1 MSDFIHLHVHTHY
14 SLLDGMIRINDVLEK
29 AKQCGM
35 TAIAIT
41 DHGNLFGAID
51 FYRKAKAAGIKP
63 IIGCELYVAQGSRF
77 DKHVEVSEGTAHHIV
92 VLAENMTGYHN
103 LLKLATMGYFEGFCH
118 RPRIDKD
125 ILSRYHEGLIGLSA
139 CLHGEIA
146 QHISQGNYNAA
157 KQTAL
162 EYEEIFGKE
171 NFFLEIVENGL
182 PEQTHVNN
190 GLIDISRELGIPL
203 LATNN
208 CHYLN
213 QSDSSAH
220 EILTYIQKGGIR
232 ADKEGIPPGAGQC
245 YFRSSEEMKKL
256 FHYCPEAIKNTVR
269 VAERCNVEIQ
279 FGKVFL
285 PNFAREGDRSLD
297 EMLED
302 AAICGLDELMPRIL
316 RGKDPATREIYERRL
331 FDELAVIR
339 EMGFAGYF
347 LIVSDFIKYA
357 KQKDIPVGP
366 GRGSTAGSL
375 VAYTTQITNIDP
387 IRYSLFFEPLLN
399 PHQKELPDIVVDF
412 GEDGRDE
419 IIRYVTEKYG
429 KDKVA
434 QIITFGKRNARSAIR
449 DVGRAMNIPYED
461 VEAIANMVPNKF
473 MITLEEALKN
483 RPRLNKAAMKNE
495 KIKILIDVSQRLEG
509 LNVHVATHAASVVI
523 SDAPLVERVPLY
535 KNPHDQDAIVTQFS
549 MYDLQALGLIKF
561 DFLRL
566 MTLTVIQNAV
576 RFIKEGKGIDIDI
589 NNLPMDDPETYQLL
603 SRGDTDGVFQCETS
617 GMKNHLINL
626 KPDCIE
632 DVMALRAMYNPR
644 SMSMIPELIARKRG
658 KTKITHE
665 VPELNDILKETYGI
679 IIYWEQIMQIAGAI
693 GGYTISEADTLRK
706 VMCKKMDLD
715 LEKERSK
722 FLDGAKGKNILKNKA
737 MKIFNQMK
745 TSAGY
750 VSNKAHT
757 TAYSIIAYQTAYLK
771 AHYTDEFMK
780 AYRLEIVSMDV

>member
-1 MSDFIHLHVHTHY
+1 
-14 SLLDGMIRINDVLEK
+14 
-29 AKQCGM
+29 
-35 TAIAIT
+35 
-41 DHGNLFGAID
+41 
-51 FYRKAKAAGIKP
+51 
-63 IIGCELYVAQGSRF
+63 
-77 DKHVEVSEGTAHHIV
+77 
-92 VLAENMTGYHN
+92 
-103 LLKLATMGYFEGFCH
+103 
-118 RPRIDKD
+118 
-125 ILSRYHEGLIGLSA
+125 
-139 CLHGEIA
+139 
-146 QHISQGNYNAA
+146 
-157 KQTAL
+157 
-162 EYEEIFGKE
+162 
-171 NFFLEIVENGL
+171 
-182 PEQTHVNN
+182 
-190 GLIDISRELGIPL
+190 
-203 LATNN
+203 
-208 CHYLN
+208 
-213 QSDSSAH
+213 
-220 EILTYIQKGGIR
+220 
-232 ADKEGIPPGAGQC
+232 
-245 YFRSSEEMKKL
+245 
-256 FHYCPEAIKNTVR
+256 
-269 VAERCNVEIQ
+269 
-279 FGKVFL
+279 
-285 PNFAREGDRSLD
+285 
-297 EMLED
+297 
-302 AAICGLDELMPRIL
+302 
-316 RGKDPATREIYERRL
+316 
-331 FDELAVIR
+331 
-339 EMGFAGYF
+339 
-347 LIVSDFIKYA
+347 
-357 KQKDIPVGP
+357 
-366 GRGSTAGSL
+366 
-375 VAYTTQITNIDP
+375 
-387 IRYSLFFEPLLN
+387 
-399 PHQKELPDIVVDF
+399 
-412 GEDGRDE
+412 
-419 IIRYVTEKYG
+419 
-429 KDKVA
+429 
-434 QIITFGKRNARSAIR
+434 
-449 DVGRAMNIPYED
+449 
-461 VEAIANMVPNKF
+461 
-473 MITLEEALKN
+473 
-483 RPRLNKAAMKNE
+483 MKNE
-495 KIKILIDVSQRLEG
+495 KIKRLIDVSQRLEG

-658 KTKITHE
+658 KTEITHE

-693 GGYTISEADTLRK
+693 GGYTLSEADTLRK